1 MALRALAPDDG
12 EVLVAFVAM
21 AALSPGDQDAA
32 GALTTS
38 HVRRWLDG
46 WGDELGVVWEHDG
59 RVVGAAWATNATG
72 RRPAVRAA
80 RLSARRSDTDR
91 SADHGL
97 VRSRNDGTP

>member
-59 RVVGAAWATNATG
+59 RVVGAAWATNATRSPSG
-72 RRPAVRAA
+72 CTSSSTFSTSVGHRPVC
-80 RLSARRSDTDR
+80 
-91 SADHGL
+91 
-97 VRSRNDGTP
+97 